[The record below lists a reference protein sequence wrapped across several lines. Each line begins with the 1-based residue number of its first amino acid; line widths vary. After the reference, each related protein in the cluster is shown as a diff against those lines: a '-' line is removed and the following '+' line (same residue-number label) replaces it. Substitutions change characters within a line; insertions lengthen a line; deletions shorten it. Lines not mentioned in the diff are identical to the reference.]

1 MATRRGSEESQA
13 HAPVAA
19 LRPPRVIQT
28 SRRRSDAL
36 VIEGSRPTAK
46 VARELASTKHAGQ
59 IGSTSTGRT
68 TRSRQ
73 PGLLN
78 EPDHAPLTAGMTG
91 FAGIMLII
99 TGVLR
104 LLIIALDLLVIW
116 TLIASRHDSS
126 LS

>member
-36 VIEGSRPTAK
+36 VIDGSRP
-46 VARELASTKHAGQ
+46 
-59 IGSTSTGRT
+59 
-68 TRSRQ
+68 
-73 PGLLN
+73 
-78 EPDHAPLTAGMTG
+78 

-104 LLIIALDLLVIW
+104 LLIIALDLFVIW
-116 TLIASRHDSS
+116 ALTA
-126 LS
+126 